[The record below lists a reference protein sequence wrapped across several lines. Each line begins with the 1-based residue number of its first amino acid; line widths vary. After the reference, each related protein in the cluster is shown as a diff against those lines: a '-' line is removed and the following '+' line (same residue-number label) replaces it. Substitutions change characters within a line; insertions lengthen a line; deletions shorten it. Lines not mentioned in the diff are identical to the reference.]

1 MSFYDTPYVVPFSE
15 PEKQLSAIDQNWT
28 ARLGVNPGA
37 KYDVNVHFYQ
47 DPEGNWYKDFENIS
61 VNPWQAMMGQA
72 PKNAQDVYNKYK
84 EGVTQYFPY
93 LSKEDYKSDPN
104 LEYVGINDP
113 ESAKELFDLKN
124 TDPKQYANKMASFLS
139 DVAFSAWA
147 QNRDTS
153 DVLNHLEAYKKT
165 NPDAYYNAYLSL
177 KGKEMGWNAGNGAA
191 DRNAPMQQEINSI
204 VGDAL
209 KSGLNPNDINSSINK
224 NYSDYAGVA
233 ARTNAVNAASGGGG
247 FNFGT
252 DMLPG
257 LKLIGGALLGA
268 GAADYLATGAEA
280 ANAASTTGEA
290 LSSTGFT
297 PVDGASFAIDP
308 TAFYGLS
315 TPSIEAAPAL
325 DTTTNIVNSSGFTP
339 TDSSSFTISP
349 NASYTTGVTQAPTD
363 IGLGTNA
370 PLQGPTYQELGVT
383 GVPEGGMG
391 PTYGEMGNTG
401 LNTEQAISA
410 ADNAANLQQA
420 KDALSTANDVKNA
433 AKLAKALTST
443 LGSQA
448 GSKLTNAAQ
457 NLVVGQTGV
466 GSAIP
471 ALLRG
476 NQNPFLQTAQQ
487 PIRSNSDL
495 ASLAQL
501 LKQG

>member
-1 MSFYDTPYVVPFSE
+1 MSFYDTPYVVRFSE
-15 PEKQLSAIDQNWT
+15 PEKQLSAFERNSTYMPKNTQY
-28 ARLGVNPGA
+28 GVN
-37 KYDVNVHFYQ
+37 DSFYQ
-47 DPEGNWYKDFENIS
+47 DPEGNWYLNNQIVS
-61 VNPWQAMMGQA
+61 IPIWQAMMGQS
-72 PKNAQDVYNKYK
+72 PKEIQDVYNQYGEGIIKYN
-84 EGVTQYFPY
+84 PY
-93 LSKEDYKSDPN
+93 LSNQDIQSDPN
-104 LEYVGINDP
+104 LNYLGIRDP
-113 ESAKELFDLKN
+113 ESLKNLVDLKQS
-124 TDPKQYANKMASFLS
+124 DPQQYNMQIASNLS
-139 DVAFSAWA
+139 DMAFSGWA
-147 QNRDTS
+147 QNRNID
-153 DVLNHLEAYKKT
+153 DVLSHLEQFKQTDPK
-165 NPDAYYNAYLSL
+165 AYYSAYLSL
-177 KGKEMGWNAGNGAA
+177 KGKEMGWDAGNGAGN
-191 DRNAPMQQEINSI
+191 RNAPMQQEIQSI
-204 VGDAL
+204 ANDAI
-209 KSGLNPNDINSSINK
+209 KSGLTPTDINSIIGTNFGD
-224 NYSDYAGVA
+224 YSNVA

-268 GAADYLATGAEA
+268 GAADYLSTGAEA
-280 ANAASTTGEA
+280 ANAASTTGEITG
-290 LSSTGFT
+290 STGFT
-297 PVDGASFAIDP
+297 PVDNASFAIDP
-308 TAFYGLS
+308 TASYGLP
-315 TPSIEAAPAL
+315 TPSIETSPAL
-325 DTTTNIVNSSGFTP
+325 NTTTNIVNSSGFTP

-457 NLVVGQTGV
+457 NLAVGQTGV